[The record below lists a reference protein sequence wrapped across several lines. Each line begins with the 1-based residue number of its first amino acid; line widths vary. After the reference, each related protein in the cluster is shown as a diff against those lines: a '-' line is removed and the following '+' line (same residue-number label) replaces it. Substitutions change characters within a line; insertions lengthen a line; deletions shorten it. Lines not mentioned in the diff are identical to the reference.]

1 MIYDINGK
9 RLAFALEWRLL
20 MSSGGASAL
29 ATEQAQIAKARF
41 LWHDGKASYAGLL
54 LPTERIPTG
63 NAPMY
68 AAAIALL
75 RMPRLPNEAL
85 FVHRTP
91 DSNYVVIGIK
101 DGRPRKGF
109 DQSGLSYDAAKELYE
124 KFGTMCGDAGFAA
137 VGDVSISFMHDAT
150 ALSLDELASLA
161 NESCSLKQPSN
172 VTRWVNIGLVTAAI
186 GIGVAFGPWFY
197 RTYISPPT
205 IQEQKTPTELYHDFL
220 SEHAADPVQVAE
232 GYGDWYQW
240 VRSSLKLRYGGWVL
254 NSVDCEFQNPASQ
267 SGNYVAWDGRPSC
280 RLAFSREVKSIATN
294 RTFLETIPD
303 DWRKSSAYAPNG
315 DQMIVALRPALGG
328 HVTLRE
334 LLSKAA
340 LPPQRDID
348 FISTLQH
355 SGVLANEA
363 SLQSPSPF
371 VLPPGVPRADI
382 PGPVFMA
389 APWKVSGEFHYAQL
403 LSRFPPY
410 ATLTKATLTIDTQS
424 TASSNPFSV
433 TLAGSAITRN

>member
-29 ATEQAQIAKARF
+29 ATEQAQIAKARW

-54 LPTERIPTG
+54 LPTERVPAG
-63 NAPMY
+63 NASMY

-75 RMPRLPNEAL
+75 RMPRLPSEAL

-91 DSNYVVIGIK
+91 DSNYVVIGVK

-124 KFGTMCGDAGFAA
+124 RFGAMCGESGFAA
-137 VGDVSISFMHDAT
+137 VGDSTIPFMSEAT
-150 ALSLDELASLA
+150 ALSLDELALLA
-161 NESCSLKQPSN
+161 NESCSLKAPSN
-172 VTRWVNIGLVTAAI
+172 ATRWINIGLVTVALAL
-186 GIGVAFGPWFY
+186 GVTCGPWFY
-197 RTYISPPT
+197 HTYISPPT
-205 IQEQKTPTELYHDFL
+205 VQEQKTPGELYHDFL
-220 SEHAADPVQVAE
+220 SEHAADPVQLAD

-240 VRSSLKLRYGGWVL
+240 VRSSLKPRYGGWAL
-254 NSVDCEFQNPASQ
+254 QTVDCDFQNPGSQ
-267 SGNYVAWDGRPSC
+267 SGSYVAWDGKPSC
-280 RLAFSREVKSIATN
+280 RLTFLREVKSIATN
-294 RTFLETIPD
+294 RTFIEAIPD
-303 DWRKSSAYAPNG
+303 DWRQSAAYAPAS
-315 DQMIVALRPALGG
+315 DQWIVALRPALGG

-334 LLSKAA
+334 FLSKAA
-340 LPPQRDID
+340 MPPQRDVD
-348 FISTLQH
+348 FVSTLQH
-355 SGVLANEA
+355 SGELVSVAPLA
-363 SLQSPSPF
+363 SPSPF

-389 APWKVSGEFHYAQL
+389 VPWKVSGEFHYSQL

-410 ATLTKATLTIDTQS
+410 AMLSKATLTIGTSSAS
-424 TASSNPFSV
+424 TNPFSV
-433 TLAGSAITRN
+433 TLVGSAITRY